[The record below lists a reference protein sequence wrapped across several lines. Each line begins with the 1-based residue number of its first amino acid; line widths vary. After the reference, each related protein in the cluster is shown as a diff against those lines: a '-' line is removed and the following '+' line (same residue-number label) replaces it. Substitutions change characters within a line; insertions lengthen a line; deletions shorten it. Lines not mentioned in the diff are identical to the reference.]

1 MRTSQ
6 KSRKLL
12 PLFTTFFITLVLIGM
27 PSGMVSSALAVNEV
41 VIGAIHPLTG
51 FLAHSGGQLKEGIDM
66 AVEEI
71 NESGGIK
78 ALGGAR
84 LLMLHADS
92 QGRVEIGQAET
103 ERLIQRGVV
112 ALMGCFQSSVTF
124 NSTLI
129 AERAKIP
136 FLVTIA
142 VADDIT
148 ERGFKYTFRF
158 QPNQTASV
166 KSALEGLKALQEMTG
181 QSLKTAVYMHEDSI
195 FGTGLATLSKKY
207 APDYGIQILDIIGY
221 SLRGLTDLTTEIA
234 RVKARKPDVLLASGY
249 MDDGILM
256 VRTARELDLEIKCIY
271 GVQHGAFGE
280 PEFAKKV
287 GDLAEGTFSGGLH
300 WNPVKPEVID
310 LIRRYEAK
318 YKGLFSYCAV
328 YGYQA
333 VYILAG
339 AIERA
344 KSLDPK
350 TIRDALAKTNLT
362 NHIMPFVGPITFD
375 ERGENPSG
383 KILLMQILK
392 GKENPIWPQKFA
404 TMKPVLP
411 MPGWIKK

>member
-1 MRTSQ
+1 
-6 KSRKLL
+6 
-12 PLFTTFFITLVLIGM
+12 
-27 PSGMVSSALAVNEV
+27 
-41 VIGAIHPLTG
+41 
-51 FLAHSGGQLKEGIDM
+51 M

-71 NESGGIK
+71 NAAGGIK
-78 ALGGAR
+78 ALGGAK
-84 LLMLHADS
+84 LVLLHADS
-92 QGRVEIGQAET
+92 QGKAEIGQAEA
-103 ERLIQRGVV
+103 ERLIQGGVV
-112 ALMGCFQSSVTF
+112 ALMGCFQSAVTF
-124 NSTLI
+124 NSTQI
-129 AERAKIP
+129 AERAKVP
-136 FLVTIA
+136 FVVTIA
-142 VADDIT
+142 VADEIT
-148 ERGFKYTFRF
+148 ERGFKYTFRI
-158 QPNQTASV
+158 QPNQTASI
-166 KSALEGLKALQEMTG
+166 KSALEGLKVLREMTG

-195 FGTGLATLSKKY
+195 FGTGLATLAKKY
-207 APDYGIQILDIIGY
+207 ASDYGIQILDVIGY

-234 RVKARKPDVLLASGY
+234 RVKALKPDALLASGY
-249 MDDGILM
+249 MEDGILM
-256 VRTARELDLEIKCIY
+256 VRTARELGLDIKCIY
-271 GVQHGAFGE
+271 GIQHGAFGE

-300 WNPVKPEVID
+300 WNPVKPEVVA
-310 LIRRYEAK
+310 LINRYEAK
-318 YKGLFSYCAV
+318 YKNPFSYIAA
-328 YGYQA
+328 YGYQSTY
-333 VYILAG
+333 VLAD